1 MRRLPVLPLLV
12 VALLA
17 SLACSG
23 SGGSDP
29 DVSDADAAESDAV
42 DTTTPDAAEDA
53 APEWTEPPLP
63 PQCVGDFCAASATE
77 TPDPEAVG
85 PFPVGV
91 RTYTFV
97 VPGVFNE
104 DGSPRTLVTEVWYPT
119 VESAREGQKDAIDLV
134 AMAPDWCKPSFGDAV
149 IPPLEIDAYRDAP
162 VRNDLGAFPL
172 VVFSHGA
179 YGIRFQNSFQTI
191 HLASHGYV
199 VVSPDHEK
207 NTLWEIITY
216 GYDDTTL
223 LPSALNRP
231 NDLFF
236 LMDTFTGKTRDP
248 DDELYGVINP
258 FRIGVTGH
266 SFGGFACFPPAKW
279 DSRVK
284 AILPLAPAAKMAE
297 LYLEMR
303 LTEWSF
309 PTFMMA
315 GEADKTLPYQTMVW
329 NAYKD
334 MQAPKWLVDFP
345 KAGHYSFTDM
355 CRLDLEY
362 VIAHMDFPDAEDA
375 LKDGC
380 NPTENVS
387 WEKVHA
393 AVNHYGAAFFNWM
406 LRGSEG
412 SKAFLGQDPA
422 NSFDADMTLYSET
435 GE

>member
-1 MRRLPVLPLLV
+1 MTDVPADAPGD
-12 VALLA
+12 VAPTDA
-17 SLACSG
+17 TP
-23 SGGSDP
+23 DP
-29 DVSDADAAESDAV
+29 IEPAPEVSDA
-42 DTTTPDAAEDA
+42 T
-53 APEWTEPPLP
+53 EWTEPPLP
-63 PQCVGDFCAASATE
+63 AQCVGTFCAASATE
-77 TPDPEAVG
+77 APNPGVYG

-97 VPGVFNE
+97 MPDTFNT
-104 DGSPRTLVTEVWYPT
+104 DGSPRTLVTEVWYPA
-119 VESAREGQKDAIDLV
+119 VEAARGGQKDAIDLV
-134 AMAPDWCKPSFGDAV
+134 KQAPDWCKPSFGEAE

-162 VRNDLGAFPL
+162 VRDDLGAFPL
-172 VVFSHGA
+172 IVFSHGA
-179 YGIRFQNSFQTI
+179 YGIRFQNSFQTTM
-191 HLASHGYV
+191 LASHGYV

-223 LPSALNRP
+223 LPSAMNRP

-236 LMDTFTGKTRDP
+236 VMDTFSAKTRDP
-248 DDELYGVINP
+248 ADDFYGTINP
-258 FRIGVTGH
+258 FRVGVTGH

-309 PTFMMA
+309 PTFMLA
-315 GEADKTLPYQTMVW
+315 GEADKTLPFESMVW

-334 MQAPKWLVDFP
+334 MKAPKWLVDFP
-345 KAGHYSFTDM
+345 RAGHYSFTDM

-380 NPTENVS
+380 NPTDNVS
-387 WEKVHA
+387 WQMVHD
-393 AVNHYGAAFFNWM
+393 AVNHYGVAFFNWK
-406 LRGSEG
+406 LRDSEA
-412 SKAFLGQDPA
+412 SKAWLVKDPA
-422 NSFDADMTLYSET
+422 NSFDAEMEFFA
-435 GE
+435 EPE